1 MDYVIKNNKNIY
13 IKLNENGCPVTCV
26 ESVKDVFEFYKAKN
40 LLANLPKSL
49 KRFNFYIEAIPD
61 ITTKPQM
68 EEIVIKKENYIL
80 PGEIKRWIKRLGV
93 CDEIIK
99 EAKNRREELLT
110 LLSNVDKELSNKL
123 HKIELEKSK
132 NAYQGFME
140 YKQLKS
146 IMERRRNIKDE
157 LMIVNKVLRM
167 DFRHFD
173 AESIDKAV
181 KGLATRK
188 FTLRILESDEDDEN
202 ELL

>member
-1 MDYVIKNNKNIY
+1 MGYVIKNNKNVY

-26 ESVKDVFEFYKAKN
+26 ESVKDVFEFSKSKN

-49 KRFNFYIEAIPD
+49 KRFNFYIDAIPD

-80 PGEIKRWIKRLGV
+80 SGEIKRWIKRLGA